1 VTVDQRPL
9 DWGIVRRLYVITRR
23 YARLRNALSAIVVL
37 RAIQLPIVTW
47 AMARVLA
54 GPIAHRD
61 PSGTAIGIAGFLAL
75 AAFTELC
82 FVLRYRFALRLGEAV
97 VHDLRDAVYAH
108 LLRMPLGFFQRSPV
122 GGLVARITS
131 DIDVVRIG
139 VQDVAFVSTVQAG
152 TALISAGLMIYYDW
166 RLFLVVAI
174 MVPGVWTLVRRLRG
188 RLGQAHRDQQESFS
202 RVTATLAESVAG
214 IREIQSFAREKASA
228 GQFAALVRDHAT
240 YNMGAARHGAIIQPL
255 LEWNGQ
261 LFLSLVLVIGG
272 YQALVGGVPLAALIQ
287 FLFLSNGLFA
297 AIPNLGNQ
305 YNQALAAMAGA
316 ERVFALLDTRPDW
329 EDAPDAVALDRVEG
343 AVQLDGVGFAYERDR
358 PVLSDIALTVAAGR
372 TVALV
377 GATGSG
383 KSTLASLVAKLYLP
397 TAGRVAVDG
406 RDLAGV
412 SGASL
417 RRHIACVTQ
426 DNFLYAGTVA
436 DNIRVGRPD
445 ASDADVRAAARALDV
460 EALIDALPGG
470 FGTEVGEGGTR
481 LSLGQ
486 RQVICFARAMIADPR
501 ILILD
506 EATSSVD
513 VLTETRMQAALAR
526 LRAGRT
532 SFVIA
537 HRLATVRHADEIVVL
552 DHGRVVER
560 GTHAALL
567 AANGAYARL
576 FTRAAGFGAV

>member
-1 VTVDQRPL
+1 MTVDQRPL

-82 FVLRYRFALRLGEAV
+82 FVFRYRFALRLGEAV

-329 EDAPDAVALDRVEG
+329 EDAPDAVAVDRVEG
-343 AVQLDGVGFAYERDR
+343 AVQLDGVGFAYESGR

-397 TAGRVAVDG
+397 TAGRVASTAATS
-406 RDLAGV
+406 RACR
-412 SGASL
+412 A
-417 RRHIACVTQ
+417 RRC
-426 DNFLYAGTVA
+426 AGTS
-436 DNIRVGRPD
+436 R
-445 ASDADVRAAARALDV
+445 ASRRTTFSTRA
-460 EALIDALPGG
+460 PSP
-470 FGTEVGEGGTR
+470 T
-481 LSLGQ
+481 
-486 RQVICFARAMIADPR
+486 
-501 ILILD
+501 
-506 EATSSVD
+506 TSASG
-513 VLTETRMQAALAR
+513 
-526 LRAGRT
+526 GRT
-532 SFVIA
+532 P
-537 HRLATVRHADEIVVL
+537 ATRTC
-552 DHGRVVER
+552 GPRR
-560 GTHAALL
+560 
-567 AANGAYARL
+567 ARW
-576 FTRAAGFGAV
+576 TSRR

>member
-1 VTVDQRPL
+1 MTDQRPL
-9 DWGIVRRLYVITRR
+9 DWGIIRRLYGYTRR
-23 YARLRNALSAIVVL
+23 YAPLRNVLSGLVVL
-37 RAIQLPIVTW
+37 RGFQLPFVTW
-47 AMARVLA
+47 AMARVLS
-54 GPIAHRD
+54 GPIARRD
-61 PSGTAIGIAGFLAL
+61 AAGTLIGVAGFLAL
-75 AAFTELC
+75 SAFTEFC
-82 FVLRYRFALRLGEAV
+82 FVYRYRLALRLGEAV
-97 VHDLRDAVYAH
+97 VHDLRDDIYAH
-108 LLRMPLGFFQRSPV
+108 LLRMPMSFFSRAPV

-139 VQDVAFVSTVQAG
+139 VQDVAFVSTVAAG
-152 TALISAGLMIYYDW
+152 NALISAALMIYYDW

-174 MVPGVWTLVRRLRG
+174 MFPGVWLLARRVRG

-202 RVTATLAESVAG
+202 RVTTTLAESVAG
-214 IREIQSFAREKASA
+214 VREIQSFARQSTSA
-228 GQFAALVRDHAT
+228 ERFATLVHDHAR
-240 YNMGAARHGAIIQPL
+240 YNMGAARQGAIIQPL

-272 YQALVGGVPLAALIQ
+272 YQALVGGVSLAALIQ
-287 FLFLSNGLFA
+287 FVFLSNGLYA
-297 AIPNLGNQ
+297 AIPNLGTQ

-329 EDAPDAVALDRVEG
+329 EDAPGASPIDRVEG
-343 AVQLDGVGFAYERDR
+343 RVDLEEVGFAYEPDR
-358 PVLSDIALTVAAGR
+358 PVLSDVGLAVAPGQ

-397 TAGRVAVDG
+397 TAGRIAVDG
-406 RDLAGV
+406 RDLTGV
-412 SGASL
+412 SGPSL
-417 RRHIACVTQ
+417 RRQIACVTQ

-436 DNIRVGRPD
+436 DNIRIGRPD
-445 ASDADVRAAARALDV
+445 ATDAEVRAAARALDV
-460 EALIDALPGG
+460 EPLIDALPDG
-470 FGTEVGEGGTR
+470 FATEVGEGGAR

-486 RQVICFARAMIADPR
+486 RQVICFARAMLADPR

-513 VLTETRMQAALAR
+513 VVTETRMQAALAR

-567 AANGAYARL
+567 AASGVYARTL
-576 FTRAAGFGAV
+576 RRAAGPAA

>member
-1 VTVDQRPL
+1 VTGERPL
-9 DWGIVRRLYVITRR
+9 DWRIIRRLAGATPR
-23 YARLRNALSAIVVL
+23 YARLRNSLSALVL
-37 RAIQLPIVTW
+37 VRAIQLPFVTW
-47 AMARVLA
+47 AMARVLS
-54 GPIAHRD
+54 GPIARRD
-61 PSGTAIGIAGFLAL
+61 PAGTLAGVAGFLAL

-82 FVLRYRFALRLGEAV
+82 FVYRYRLALRLGEAV
-97 VHDLRDAVYAH
+97 VHDLRDDVYAH
-108 LLRMPLGFFQRSPV
+108 LLRMPMSFFSRAPV

-131 DIDVVRIG
+131 DMEVIRIG
-139 VQDVAFVSTVQAG
+139 VQDVAFVSMVTLG
-152 TALISAGLMIYYDW
+152 NALISAALMIYYDW
-166 RLFLVVAI
+166 RLFLVVSI
-174 MVPGVWTLVRRLRG
+174 MVPGVWLLVRRLRG
-188 RLGQAHRDQQESFS
+188 RLGQAHRDQQESFA
-202 RVTATLAESVAG
+202 RVTATLAEDVAG
-214 IREIQSFAREKASA
+214 IREIQSFARESASA
-228 GQFAALVRDHAT
+228 ARFASMIHDHART
-240 YNMGAARHGAIIQPL
+240 NMAAARHGAIIQPF

-287 FLFLSNGLFA
+287 FVFLSNGLFA
-297 AIPNLGNQ
+297 AIPNLGTQ

-316 ERVFALLDTRPDW
+316 ERVFALLDTPPDW
-329 EDAPDAVALDRVEG
+329 EDAPGATPIARVEG
-343 AVQLDGVGFAYERDR
+343 DVRLDGVGFAYDADV
-358 PVLSDIALTVAAGR
+358 PVLNDVGVSVAPGK

-397 TAGRVAVDG
+397 TAGRIAIDG

-412 SGASL
+412 SGPSL
-417 RRHIACVTQ
+417 RGQIACVTQ

-436 DNIRVGRPD
+436 DNIRVARPG
-445 ASDADVRAAARALDV
+445 ASDDEVRAAARALDV
-460 EALIDALPGG
+460 EQLIDALPDG
-470 FGTEVGEGGTR
+470 FATEVGEGGSR

-486 RQVICFARAMIADPR
+486 RQVICFARAMLADPR

-513 VLTETRMQAALAR
+513 VVTEMRMQTALGR

-567 AANGAYARL
+567 AANGAYAR
-576 FTRAAGFGAV
+576 TYRRAVGVAG

>member
-1 VTVDQRPL
+1 
-9 DWGIVRRLYVITRR
+9 
-23 YARLRNALSAIVVL
+23 
-37 RAIQLPIVTW
+37 
-47 AMARVLA
+47 
-54 GPIAHRD
+54 
-61 PSGTAIGIAGFLAL
+61 
-75 AAFTELC
+75 
-82 FVLRYRFALRLGEAV
+82 
-97 VHDLRDAVYAH
+97 
-108 LLRMPLGFFQRSPV
+108 MPLGFFQRSPV

-329 EDAPDAVALDRVEG
+329 EDAPDAVAVDRVEG
-343 AVQLDGVGFAYERDR
+343 AVQLDGVGFAYEPDR

-470 FGTEVGEGGTR
+470 FATEVGEGGTR

-576 FTRAAGFGAV
+576 FTRAAGFAAV

>member
-1 VTVDQRPL
+1 VSPDQRPL
-9 DWGIVRRLYVITRR
+9 DWGIVRRLYGYTRR
-23 YARLRNALSAIVVL
+23 YARMRNALSAIVVL
-37 RAIQLPIVTW
+37 RAIQLPFVTW
-47 AMARVLA
+47 AMARVLS
-54 GPIAHRD
+54 GPIARRD
-61 PSGTAIGIAGFLAL
+61 AAGTVTGIIGFLAL
-75 AAFTELC
+75 AAFTEIC
-82 FVLRYRFALRLGEAV
+82 FVYRARFALRLGEAV

-108 LLRMPLGFFQRSPV
+108 LMRMPMSFFSRAPV

-152 TALISAGLMIYYDW
+152 TALISAGLMIFYDW

-214 IREIQSFAREKASA
+214 IREIQSFAREAASA
-228 GQFAALVRDHAT
+228 ERFAALVHDHASF
-240 YNMGAARHGAIIQPL
+240 NMGAARHGAIIQPL

-261 LFLSLVLVIGG
+261 LFLSLVLVVGG

-329 EDAPDAVALDRVEG
+329 EDAPGAVALDRVEG
-343 AVQLDGVGFAYERDR
+343 AVGLDGVGFAYEAGR
-358 PVLSDIALTVAAGR
+358 PVLSGVDLAVPAGR

-397 TAGRVAVDG
+397 TEGRVAVDG
-406 RDLAGV
+406 RDLAAV
-412 SGASL
+412 SGPSL

-460 EALIDALPGG
+460 EALIDALPAG
-470 FGTEVGEGGTR
+470 FATEVGENGAR

-486 RQVICFARAMIADPR
+486 RQVICFARAMLADPR

-513 VLTETRMQAALAR
+513 VVTETRMQAALAR

-567 AANGAYARL
+567 AADGAYART
-576 FTRAAGFGAV
+576 FRRAAGVGGA

>member
-1 VTVDQRPL
+1 MSPDQRPL
-9 DWGIVRRLYVITRR
+9 DWGIVRRLYGYTRR
-23 YARLRNALSAIVVL
+23 YARMRNALSAIVVL
-37 RAIQLPIVTW
+37 RAIQLPFVTW
-47 AMARVLA
+47 AMARVLS
-54 GPIAHRD
+54 GPIARRD
-61 PSGTAIGIAGFLAL
+61 AAGTVTGIIGFLAL
-75 AAFTELC
+75 AAFTEIC
-82 FVLRYRFALRLGEAV
+82 FVYRARFALRLGEAV

-108 LLRMPLGFFQRSPV
+108 LMRMPMSFFSRAPV

-152 TALISAGLMIYYDW
+152 TALISAGLMIFYDW

-214 IREIQSFAREKASA
+214 IREIQSFAREAASA
-228 GQFAALVRDHAT
+228 ERFAALVHDHASF
-240 YNMGAARHGAIIQPL
+240 NMGAARHGAIIQPL

-261 LFLSLVLVIGG
+261 LFLSLVLVVGG

-329 EDAPDAVALDRVEG
+329 EDAPGAVALDRVEG
-343 AVQLDGVGFAYERDR
+343 AVGLDGVGFAYEAGR
-358 PVLSDIALTVAAGR
+358 PVLSGVDLAMPTDR

-397 TAGRVAVDG
+397 TEDRVAVDG
-406 RDLAGV
+406 RDLAAV
-412 SGASL
+412 SGPSL

-460 EALIDALPGG
+460 EALIDALPAG
-470 FGTEVGEGGTR
+470 FATEVGENGAR

-486 RQVICFARAMIADPR
+486 RQVICFARAMLADPR

-513 VLTETRMQAALAR
+513 VVTETRMQAALAR

-567 AANGAYARL
+567 AADGAYART
-576 FTRAAGFGAV
+576 FRRAAGVGGA

>member
-1 VTVDQRPL
+1 MIDRRPL
-9 DWGIVRRLYVITRR
+9 DLGIIRRLFGYTRR
-23 YARLRNALSAIVVL
+23 YASIRNTLSGLVVL
-37 RAIQLPIVTW
+37 RAIQLPFLTW
-47 AMARVLA
+47 AIARVLS
-54 GPIAHRD
+54 GPIARRD
-61 PSGTAIGIAGFLAL
+61 AAGTVTGVLGFLAF

-82 FVLRYRFALRLGEAV
+82 FVYRSRFALRLGEAV
-97 VHDLRDAVYAH
+97 VHDLRDEVYAH
-108 LLRMPLGFFQRSPV
+108 LLRMPMSFFSRAPV

-152 TALISAGLMIYYDW
+152 TALISAALMIYYDW
-166 RLFLVVAI
+166 RLFAVVAI
-174 MVPGVWTLVRRLRG
+174 MVPGVWMLVRRLRG
-188 RLGQAHRDQQESFS
+188 RLGQAHRDQQESFA
-202 RVTATLAESVAG
+202 RVTATLAENVAG
-214 IREIQSFAREKASA
+214 IREIQSFARGEASA
-228 GQFAALVRDHAT
+228 ARFAALVHDHAH

-272 YQALVGGVPLAALIQ
+272 YQALVGGVSLASLIQ
-287 FLFLSNGLFA
+287 FVFLSNGLFA

-329 EDAPDAVALDRVEG
+329 EDARGATAVDRVEG
-343 AVQLDGVGFAYERDR
+343 RVELDAVGFAYEPGR
-358 PVLSDIALTVAAGR
+358 PALSDIALGVAPGQ
-372 TVALV
+372 TLALV

-397 TAGRVAVDG
+397 TMGRVAVDG

-412 SGASL
+412 TGASL

-436 DNIRVGRPD
+436 DNIRVGRPE
-445 ASDADVRAAARALDV
+445 ASDNDVRAAARALDV
-460 EALIDALPGG
+460 EQLIDALPAG
-470 FGTEVGEGGTR
+470 FATEVGEGGAR

-486 RQVICFARAMIADPR
+486 RQVICFARAMLADPR

-513 VLTETRMQAALAR
+513 VLTEARMQNALAR

-532 SFVIA
+532 AFVIA
-537 HRLATVRHADEIVVL
+537 HRLASVRHADEIVVL

-560 GTHAALL
+560 GTHASLL
-567 AANGAYARL
+567 AANGAYARTL
-576 FTRAAGFGAV
+576 KRVTLGPY

>member
-1 VTVDQRPL
+1 
-9 DWGIVRRLYVITRR
+9 
-23 YARLRNALSAIVVL
+23 
-37 RAIQLPIVTW
+37 
-47 AMARVLA
+47 M
-54 GPIAHRD
+54 
-61 PSGTAIGIAGFLAL
+61 
-75 AAFTELC
+75 
-82 FVLRYRFALRLGEAV
+82 
-97 VHDLRDAVYAH
+97 
-108 LLRMPLGFFQRSPV
+108 
-122 GGLVARITS
+122 
-131 DIDVVRIG
+131 
-139 VQDVAFVSTVQAG
+139 
-152 TALISAGLMIYYDW
+152 
-166 RLFLVVAI
+166 
-174 MVPGVWTLVRRLRG
+174 
-188 RLGQAHRDQQESFS
+188 
-202 RVTATLAESVAG
+202 
-214 IREIQSFAREKASA
+214 
-228 GQFAALVRDHAT
+228 
-240 YNMGAARHGAIIQPL
+240 
-255 LEWNGQ
+255 
-261 LFLSLVLVIGG
+261 
-272 YQALVGGVPLAALIQ
+272 
-287 FLFLSNGLFA
+287 
-297 AIPNLGNQ
+297 
-305 YNQALAAMAGA
+305 
-316 ERVFALLDTRPDW
+316 
-329 EDAPDAVALDRVEG
+329 
-343 AVQLDGVGFAYERDR
+343 
-358 PVLSDIALTVAAGR
+358 LSDVGLTVAPGR

-426 DNFLYAGTVA
+426 DNFLFAGTVA

-445 ASDADVRAAARALDV
+445 ASDDEVRAAARALDV
-460 EALIDALPGG
+460 EELIDALPGG
-470 FGTEVGEGGTR
+470 FATEVGEGGAR

-486 RQVICFARAMIADPR
+486 RQVICFARAMLADPR

-567 AANGAYARL
+567 AAGGAYART
-576 FTRAAGFGAV
+576 FRRAAGIAAV

>member
-1 VTVDQRPL
+1 MTDQRPL
-9 DWGIVRRLYVITRR
+9 DWGIIRRLYGYTRR
-23 YARLRNALSAIVVL
+23 YAPLRNVLSGLVVL
-37 RAIQLPIVTW
+37 RGFQLPFVTW
-47 AMARVLA
+47 AMARVLS
-54 GPIAHRD
+54 GPIARRD
-61 PSGTAIGIAGFLAL
+61 AAGTLIGVAGFLAL
-75 AAFTELC
+75 SAFTEFC
-82 FVLRYRFALRLGEAV
+82 FVYRYRLALRLGEAV
-97 VHDLRDAVYAH
+97 VHDLRDDIYAH
-108 LLRMPLGFFQRSPV
+108 LLRMPMSFFSRAPV

-139 VQDVAFVSTVQAG
+139 VQDVAFVSTVAAG
-152 TALISAGLMIYYDW
+152 NALISAALMIYYDW

-174 MVPGVWTLVRRLRG
+174 MFPGVWLLARRVRG

-202 RVTATLAESVAG
+202 RVTTTLAESVAG
-214 IREIQSFAREKASA
+214 VREIQSFARQSTSA
-228 GQFAALVRDHAT
+228 ERFATLVHDHAR
-240 YNMGAARHGAIIQPL
+240 YNMGAARQGAIIQPL

-272 YQALVGGVPLAALIQ
+272 YQALVGGVSLAALIQ
-287 FLFLSNGLFA
+287 FVFLSNGLYA
-297 AIPNLGNQ
+297 AIPNLGTQ

-329 EDAPDAVALDRVEG
+329 EDAPGASPIERVEG
-343 AVQLDGVGFAYERDR
+343 RVDLEAVGFAYEPDR
-358 PVLSDIALTVAAGR
+358 PVLSDVGLAVAPGQ

-397 TAGRVAVDG
+397 TAGRIAVDG
-406 RDLAGV
+406 RDLTGV
-412 SGASL
+412 SGPSL
-417 RRHIACVTQ
+417 RRQIACVTQ

-436 DNIRVGRPD
+436 DNIRIGRPD
-445 ASDADVRAAARALDV
+445 ATDAEVRAAARALDV
-460 EALIDALPGG
+460 EPLIDALPDG
-470 FGTEVGEGGTR
+470 FATEVGEGGAR

-486 RQVICFARAMIADPR
+486 RQVICFARAMLADPR

-513 VLTETRMQAALAR
+513 VVTETRMQAALAR

-567 AANGAYARL
+567 AASGVYARTL
-576 FTRAAGFGAV
+576 RRAAGPAA

>member
-1 VTVDQRPL
+1 VTDQRPL
-9 DWGIVRRLYVITRR
+9 DFGIIRRLFGYTRR
-23 YARLRNALSAIVVL
+23 YARLRNTLSFLVVL
-37 RAIQLPIVTW
+37 RAIQLPIQTW
-47 AMARVLA
+47 AMAHVLS

-61 PSGTAIGIAGFLAL
+61 AAGTLAGVLGYLAFS
-75 AAFTELC
+75 AFVEFC
-82 FVLRYRFALRLGEAV
+82 FVFRYRLALRLGEAV
-97 VHDLRDAVYAH
+97 VHDLRDDVYAH
-108 LLRMPLGFFQRSPV
+108 LMRMPMSYFSRVPL

-152 TALISAGLMIYYDW
+152 SSLIAAGLMIYYDW
-166 RLFLVVAI
+166 RLFLVISI
-174 MVPGVWTLVRRLRG
+174 MVPGVWMLVRRLRG

-202 RVTATLAESVAG
+202 RVTATLAENVAG
-214 IREIQSFAREKASA
+214 IREIQSFAR
-228 GQFAALVRDHAT
+228 QAANAERFGTLVHDHAR
-240 YNMGAARHGAIIQPL
+240 YNMSAARHGAIIQPV

-287 FLFLSNGLFA
+287 FVFLSNSVFA

-329 EDAPDAVALDRVEG
+329 EDAPGAVAVDRVEG
-343 AVQLDGVGFAYERDR
+343 GVTLDGVGFAYEADR
-358 PVLSDIALTVAAGR
+358 PVLSEVGLTVAPGR
-372 TVALV
+372 TIALV

-397 TAGRVAVDG
+397 TAGRVAIDG

-426 DNFLYAGTVA
+426 DNFLYSGSVA
-436 DNIRVGRPD
+436 DNIRVSRPD
-445 ASDADVRAAARALDV
+445 AGDAEVRAAARALDV
-460 EALIDALPGG
+460 EELIDALPGG
-470 FGTEVGEGGTR
+470 FATEVGEGGAR

-486 RQVICFARAMIADPR
+486 RQVICFARAMFADPR

-567 AANGAYARL
+567 AANGAYART
-576 FTRAAGFGAV
+576 FRRAAGLPG

>member
-9 DWGIVRRLYVITRR
+9 DWGIVRRLYGATRR

-61 PSGTAIGIAGFLAL
+61 AAGTAIGIAGFLAL

-82 FVLRYRFALRLGEAV
+82 FVFRYRFALRLGEAV

-108 LLRMPLGFFQRSPV
+108 LLHMPLGFFQRASV

-152 TALISAGLMIYYDW
+152 TALISGGLMITYDW

-228 GQFAALVRDHAT
+228 AQFAALVHDHAT
-240 YNMGAARHGAIIQPL
+240 YNMSAARHGAIIQPL

-272 YQALVGGVPLAALIQ
+272 YQVLVGGVPLAALIQ

-329 EDAPDAVALDRVEG
+329 EDAPDAVAVDRVEG
-343 AVQLDGVGFAYERDR
+343 AVQLDGVGFAYEADR
-358 PVLSDIALTVAAGR
+358 PVLSDVALTVAAGR

-397 TAGRVAVDG
+397 TAGRVVVDG

-417 RRHIACVTQ
+417 RRHVACVTQ

-445 ASDADVRAAARALDV
+445 ATDADVRAAARALDV
-460 EALIDALPGG
+460 EGLIDALPGG
-470 FGTEVGEGGTR
+470 FATEVGEGGTR

-576 FTRAAGFGAV
+576 FTRAAGFAAV

>member
-1 VTVDQRPL
+1 MSDQRPL
-9 DWGIVRRLYVITRR
+9 DWGIIRRLYGYTRR
-23 YARLRNALSAIVVL
+23 YARLRNALSGLVVL
-37 RAIQLPIVTW
+37 RAFQLPFVTW
-47 AMARVLA
+47 AMARVLS
-54 GPIAHRD
+54 GPIARRD
-61 PSGTAIGIAGFLAL
+61 ATGTLIGVAAFLAL
-75 AAFTELC
+75 SAFTELC
-82 FVLRYRFALRLGEAV
+82 FVYRYRLALRLGEAV
-97 VHDLRDAVYAH
+97 VHDLREDIYAH
-108 LLRMPLGFFQRSPV
+108 LLRMPMSFFSRAPV

-139 VQDVAFVSTVQAG
+139 VQDVAFVSTVAAG
-152 TALISAGLMIYYDW
+152 NALISAALMIYYDW

-174 MVPGVWTLVRRLRG
+174 MFPGVWMLARRVRG

-214 IREIQSFAREKASA
+214 VREIQSFARQSASA
-228 GQFAALVRDHAT
+228 ERFAALVHDHAR
-240 YNMGAARHGAIIQPL
+240 YNMGAARQGAIIQPL

-287 FLFLSNGLFA
+287 FVFLSNGLFA
-297 AIPNLGNQ
+297 AIPNLGTQ

-329 EDAPDAVALDRVEG
+329 EDAPDAAPIDRVEG
-343 AVQLDGVGFAYERDR
+343 RVDLEGVGFAYEPER
-358 PVLSDIALTVAAGR
+358 PVLSDVGLAVAPGQ

-397 TAGRVAVDG
+397 TAGRIAVDG

-412 SGASL
+412 SGPSL
-417 RRHIACVTQ
+417 RRQIACVTQ

-436 DNIRVGRPD
+436 DNIRIGRPD
-445 ASDADVRAAARALDV
+445 ATDAELRAAARALDV

-470 FGTEVGEGGTR
+470 FATEVGEGGTR

-486 RQVICFARAMIADPR
+486 RQVICFARAMLADPR

-513 VLTETRMQAALAR
+513 VVTETRMQAALAR

-567 AANGAYARL
+567 AANGAYARTL
-576 FTRAAGFGAV
+576 RRAAGSAV

>member
-1 VTVDQRPL
+1 
-9 DWGIVRRLYVITRR
+9 
-23 YARLRNALSAIVVL
+23 
-37 RAIQLPIVTW
+37 
-47 AMARVLA
+47 M
-54 GPIAHRD
+54 
-61 PSGTAIGIAGFLAL
+61 
-75 AAFTELC
+75 
-82 FVLRYRFALRLGEAV
+82 
-97 VHDLRDAVYAH
+97 
-108 LLRMPLGFFQRSPV
+108 
-122 GGLVARITS
+122 
-131 DIDVVRIG
+131 
-139 VQDVAFVSTVQAG
+139 
-152 TALISAGLMIYYDW
+152 
-166 RLFLVVAI
+166 
-174 MVPGVWTLVRRLRG
+174 
-188 RLGQAHRDQQESFS
+188 
-202 RVTATLAESVAG
+202 
-214 IREIQSFAREKASA
+214 
-228 GQFAALVRDHAT
+228 
-240 YNMGAARHGAIIQPL
+240 
-255 LEWNGQ
+255 
-261 LFLSLVLVIGG
+261 
-272 YQALVGGVPLAALIQ
+272 PLAALIQ

-297 AIPNLGNQ
+297 RDPEPGQPVQPGAGGDGGRGARVRAAGHAARLGGR
-305 YNQALAAMAGA
+305 ARTPSPSIASRAPSSWTASASPTSRAG
-316 ERVFALLDTRPDW
+316 RCC
-329 EDAPDAVALDRVEG
+329 
-343 AVQLDGVGFAYERDR
+343 
-358 PVLSDIALTVAAGR
+358 SDVALTVAAGR

-470 FGTEVGEGGTR
+470 FATEVGEGGAR

-486 RQVICFARAMIADPR
+486 RQVICFARAMLADPR

-576 FTRAAGFGAV
+576 FPRAAGFAAV

>member
-1 VTVDQRPL
+1 MTVDQRPL

-61 PSGTAIGIAGFLAL
+61 PAGTAIGIAGFLAF

-82 FVLRYRFALRLGEAV
+82 FVFRYRFALRLGEAV

-329 EDAPDAVALDRVEG
+329 EDAPDAVAVDRVEG
-343 AVQLDGVGFAYERDR
+343 AVQLDGVGFAYEPGR

-460 EALIDALPGG
+460 EELIDALPGG
-470 FGTEVGEGGTR
+470 FATEVGEGGAR

-576 FTRAAGFGAV
+576 FTRAAGFAAV

>member
-1 VTVDQRPL
+1 MTDDRPL
-9 DWGIVRRLYVITRR
+9 DLGIVRRLFRTTRP
-23 YARLRNALSAIVVL
+23 YARIRNTLFGLVVL
-37 RAIQLPIVTW
+37 RAIQLPFVTW
-47 AMARVLA
+47 AMARVLSGPVAQRDGA
-54 GPIAHRD
+54 GTL
-61 PSGTAIGIAGFLAL
+61 SGVIGFLAF

-82 FVLRYRFALRLGEAV
+82 FVYRARFALRLGEAV
-97 VHDLRDAVYAH
+97 VHDLRDQVYAH
-108 LLRMPLGFFQRSPV
+108 LLRMPMSFFSRAPV

-166 RLFLVVAI
+166 RLFLVVLI

-202 RVTATLAESVAG
+202 RVTATLSESVAG
-214 IREIQSFAREKASA
+214 IREIQSFARQSASA
-228 GQFAALVRDHAT
+228 ARFADLVHDHAQ
-240 YNMGAARHGAIIQPL
+240 YNMVAARHGAIVQPL

-272 YQALVGGVPLAALIQ
+272 YQAIVGGVPLAALIQ
-287 FLFLSNGLFA
+287 FVFLSNGLFA

-329 EDAPDAVALDRVEG
+329 EDAPGAAAVDRVEG
-343 AVQLDGVGFAYERDR
+343 GVELDGVGFEYEPNR
-358 PVLSDIALTVAAGR
+358 PVLAGVGLAVAPGR
-372 TVALV
+372 TIALV

-397 TAGRVAVDG
+397 TAGRVRVDG
-406 RDLAGV
+406 RDLTGV
-412 SGASL
+412 SGPSL
-417 RRHIACVTQ
+417 RRHLACVTQ
-426 DNFLYAGTVA
+426 DNFLYSGTVA
-436 DNIRVGRPD
+436 DNIRIGRPG
-445 ASDADVRAAARALDV
+445 ASDDDVRAAARTLDV
-460 EALIDALPGG
+460 EELIAALPAG
-470 FGTEVGEGGTR
+470 FATEVGEGGAR

-486 RQVICFARAMIADPR
+486 RQVICFARAMLADPR

-513 VLTETRMQAALAR
+513 VLTEMRMQTALAR

-567 AANGAYARL
+567 AANGAYART
-576 FTRAAGFGAV
+576 FRRA

>member
-1 VTVDQRPL
+1 RLFRYTRP
-9 DWGIVRRLYVITRR
+9 
-23 YARLRNALSAIVVL
+23 YARLRNVLGLLVVV
-37 RAIQLPIVTW
+37 RAIQLPLVVW
-47 AMARVLA
+47 ATAQIISGPVARRDAHGTVL
-54 GPIAHRD
+54 GVL
-61 PSGTAIGIAGFLAL
+61 GFLAL
-75 AAFTELC
+75 AAGTELC
-82 FVLRYRFALRLGEAV
+82 FVFRMRYALMLGEGV
-97 VHDLRDAVYAH
+97 VHDLRNDIYAH
-108 LLRMPLGFFQRSPV
+108 LLRMPMSFFSRAAV
-122 GGLVARITS
+122 GGLVARVTS
-131 DIDVVRIG
+131 DMEVIRIG
-139 VQDVAFVSTVQAG
+139 VQDVAFVSIVTLG
-152 TALISAGLMIYYDW
+152 SALISAGLMIYYDW
-166 RLFLVVAI
+166 RLFLVVSI
-174 MVPGVWTLVRRLRG
+174 MVPGVWMLVRRLRG
-188 RLGQAHRDQQESFS
+188 RLGQAHRDQQESFA

-214 IREIQSFAREKASA
+214 IREIQSFARQGASA
-228 GQFAALVRDHAT
+228 ERFAALVHDHAR
-240 YNMGAARHGAIIQPL
+240 YNMAAARHGAIIQPF

-261 LFLSLVLVIGG
+261 LFLCLVLVIGG

-287 FLFLSNGLFA
+287 FVFLSNGLFA
-297 AIPNLGNQ
+297 AIPNLGTQ

-329 EDAPDAVALDRVEG
+329 EDAPGATPLDRVAG
-343 AVQLDGVGFAYERDR
+343 DVRLDGVGFAYEAERR
-358 PVLSDIALTVAAGR
+358 VLADVDLHAASGR

-397 TAGRVAVDG
+397 TAGRIAVDG

-460 EALIDALPGG
+460 EQLIDALPGG
-470 FGTEVGEGGTR
+470 FATEVGEGGGR

-486 RQVICFARAMIADPR
+486 RQVVCFARAMLADPR

-513 VLTETRMQAALAR
+513 VVTETRMQAALVR
-526 LRAGRT
+526 LRTGRT

-552 DHGRVVER
+552 DHGRIVER

-567 AANGAYARL
+567 AAGGAYART
-576 FTRAAGFGAV
+576 FRRAAGVGG

>member
-1 VTVDQRPL
+1 L
-9 DWGIVRRLYVITRR
+9 DWKIIRRLFGATRR
-23 YARLRNALSAIVVL
+23 YARIRNTLSGIVVL
-37 RAIQLPIVTW
+37 RAFQLPFVTW
-47 AMARVLA
+47 AIARVLS

-61 PSGTAIGIAGFLAL
+61 ATGTLTGVLGYLAF
-75 AAFTELC
+75 AAFTEIC
-82 FVLRYRFALRLGEAV
+82 FVYRYRLALRLGEAV
-97 VHDLRDAVYAH
+97 VHDLRDDIYAH
-108 LLRMPLGFFQRSPV
+108 LLRMPMSYFSRVPV

-131 DIDVVRIG
+131 DIDVIRIG

-152 TALISAGLMIYYDW
+152 TALISSALMIYYDW

-174 MVPGVWTLVRRLRG
+174 MVPGIWVLVRRLRG
-188 RLGQAHRDQQESFS
+188 RLGQAHRDQQESFA
-202 RVTATLAESVAG
+202 RVTALLAEDVAG
-214 IREIQSFAREKASA
+214 IREIQSFARESASA
-228 GQFAALVRDHAT
+228 DRFTALVHDHAR
-240 YNMGAARHGAIIQPL
+240 YNMSAARHGAIIQPL

-329 EDAPDAVALDRVEG
+329 EDAPGATAIDRVEG
-343 AVQLDGVGFAYERDR
+343 RVDLDGVGFAYEPDR
-358 PVLSDIALTVAAGR
+358 AVLADVGLAIPAGR
-372 TVALV
+372 TIALV

-397 TAGRVAVDG
+397 TAGRVSVDG
-406 RDLAGV
+406 RDLAEVTGP
-412 SGASL
+412 SL

-426 DNFLYAGTVA
+426 DNFLYSGTVA
-436 DNIRVGRPD
+436 DNIRVGRPG
-445 ASDADVRAAARALDV
+445 ASDEEVHAAARALDV

-470 FGTEVGEGGTR
+470 FGADVGEGGTR

-486 RQVICFARAMIADPR
+486 RQVICFARAMLADPR

-567 AANGAYARL
+567 AAGGVYART
-576 FTRAAGFGAV
+576 FRRAAVYAAGDAVE

>member
-1 VTVDQRPL
+1 MTVDQRPL

-61 PSGTAIGIAGFLAL
+61 PSGTAIGIAGFLAG

-82 FVLRYRFALRLGEAV
+82 FVFRYRFALRLGEAV

-329 EDAPDAVALDRVEG
+329 EDAPDAVAVDRVEG
-343 AVQLDGVGFAYERDR
+343 AVQLDGVGFAYEPGR

-426 DNFLYAGTVA
+426 DNFLYAGTC
-436 DNIRVGRPD
+436 RRQHPR
-445 ASDADVRAAARALDV
+445 RAAGR
-460 EALIDALPGG
+460 
-470 FGTEVGEGGTR
+470 
-481 LSLGQ
+481 Q
-486 RQVICFARAMIADPR
+486 RRG
-501 ILILD
+501 
-506 EATSSVD
+506 
-513 VLTETRMQAALAR
+513 
-526 LRAGRT
+526 RAGRG
-532 SFVIA
+532 A
-537 HRLATVRHADEIVVL
+537 RAGRRGAD
-552 DHGRVVER
+552 R
-560 GTHAALL
+560 
-567 AANGAYARL
+567 
-576 FTRAAGFGAV
+576 RAAGRFRDRGGGGGHAPVAGAAPGDLLRARDDRGPAHPDPRRGDQLGRRADGDAHAGGARPPAGGAHQLRDRAPAGHRPPRR

>member
-1 VTVDQRPL
+1 VTGERPL
-9 DWGIVRRLYVITRR
+9 DWGIIRRLAGATRR
-23 YARLRNALSAIVVL
+23 YARLRTTLSALVVV
-37 RAIQLPIVTW
+37 RAIQLPFVTW
-47 AMARVLA
+47 AMARVLS
-54 GPIAHRD
+54 GPVARRD
-61 PSGTAIGIAGFLAL
+61 PTGTLTGVAGFLAL
-75 AAFTELC
+75 AAFTEIC
-82 FVLRYRFALRLGEAV
+82 FVYRYRLALRLGEAV
-97 VHDLRDAVYAH
+97 VHDLRDDVYAH
-108 LLRMPLGFFQRSPV
+108 LLRMPMSFFSRAPV

-131 DIDVVRIG
+131 DMEVIRIG
-139 VQDVAFVSTVQAG
+139 VQDVAFVSMVTLG
-152 TALISAGLMIYYDW
+152 SALISAALMITYDW
-166 RLFLVVAI
+166 RLFLVVSI
-174 MVPGVWTLVRRLRG
+174 MVPGVWVLVRRLRG
-188 RLGQAHRDQQESFS
+188 RLGQAHRDQQESFA

-214 IREIQSFAREKASA
+214 IREIQSFAREPASA
-228 GQFAALVRDHAT
+228 ARFAALVHDHART
-240 YNMGAARHGAIIQPL
+240 NMGAARAGAIIQPL

-329 EDAPDAVALDRVEG
+329 EDAPDATAIDRVAG
-343 AVQLDGVGFAYERDR
+343 DVRLDGVGFAYEPGV
-358 PVLSDIALTVAAGR
+358 PVLDDIGLGVAPGQ
-372 TVALV
+372 TIALV

-406 RDLAGV
+406 RDLLGV
-412 SGASL
+412 SGPSL
-417 RRHIACVTQ
+417 RRQIACVTQ

-436 DNIRVGRPD
+436 DNIRVARPGAGD
-445 ASDADVRAAARALDV
+445 DEVRAAARALDV
-460 EALIDALPGG
+460 EQLIDALPDG
-470 FGTEVGEGGTR
+470 FATEVGEGGAR

-486 RQVICFARAMIADPR
+486 RQVVCFARAMLADPR

-513 VLTETRMQAALAR
+513 VVTEMRMQTALAR

-567 AANGAYARL
+567 AANGAYAR
-576 FTRAAGFGAV
+576 TYRRAVGSTV

>member
-1 VTVDQRPL
+1 MSPDQRPL
-9 DWGIVRRLYVITRR
+9 DWGIVRRLYGYTRR
-23 YARLRNALSAIVVL
+23 YARMRNALSAIVVL
-37 RAIQLPIVTW
+37 RAIQLPFVTW
-47 AMARVLA
+47 AMARVLS
-54 GPIAHRD
+54 GPIARRD
-61 PSGTAIGIAGFLAL
+61 AAGTVTGIIGFLAL
-75 AAFTELC
+75 AAFTEIC
-82 FVLRYRFALRLGEAV
+82 FVYRARFALRLGEAV

-108 LLRMPLGFFQRSPV
+108 LMRMPMSFFSRAPV

-152 TALISAGLMIYYDW
+152 TALISAGLMIFYDW

-214 IREIQSFAREKASA
+214 IREIQSFAREAASA
-228 GQFAALVRDHAT
+228 ERFAALVHDHASF
-240 YNMGAARHGAIIQPL
+240 NMGAARHGAIIQPL

-261 LFLSLVLVIGG
+261 LFLSLVLVVGG

-329 EDAPDAVALDRVEG
+329 EDAPGAVALDRVEG
-343 AVQLDGVGFAYERDR
+343 AVGLDGVGFAYEAGR
-358 PVLSDIALTVAAGR
+358 PVLSGVDLAVPAGR

-397 TAGRVAVDG
+397 TEGRVAVDG
-406 RDLAGV
+406 RDLAAV
-412 SGASL
+412 SGPSL

-460 EALIDALPGG
+460 EALIDALPAG
-470 FGTEVGEGGTR
+470 FATEVGENGAR

-486 RQVICFARAMIADPR
+486 RQVICFARAMLADPR

-513 VLTETRMQAALAR
+513 VVTETRMQAALAR

-567 AANGAYARL
+567 AADGAYART
-576 FTRAAGFGAV
+576 FRRAAGVGGA